1 MKTNIFQN
9 KIFLR
14 LVSLAMSILMLCPV
28 YGFASDSQET
38 SSTEQSILKTE
49 AFTVLK
55 RLSMLAEDSE
65 FYSDEFMTRGDF
77 SYILARLAGY
87 REGYVPGSSFSDLE
101 TDDINTNAIGYLA
114 DINVVKGTG
123 SGLFYPDDYITYAQA
138 AKMTVT
144 ALGFS
149 SIAEAKYP
157 ENPMGYLM
165 IANDLDLFRGYKS
178 ASTDVPVTCK
188 DAIEILFMTAQS
200 SVAYPQAYYGDSMTI
215 ARDESKTLLSINYDI
230 HRSKGIMTDNGITS
244 LDGATAVRKG
254 GVVIGNIVLSSTSEG
269 ALFENLIGERVEFW
283 YDKSNE
289 RLLYAAAEKI
299 NNEVV
304 RITYDNLLPDNDSFN
319 ISTIVCEN
327 KNKTVRKLKL
337 SPTRKL
343 IYNGSAY
350 PSHTTDDLKIDSGY
364 MDLIDIDNDSVYD
377 VVKVYEYKNDV
388 IYYMNVEEGVIKT
401 RYHELMLNMEDW
413 ENVSVHMSDGTTG
426 SMYELAVNQ
435 PVSLLLS
442 KDNNSLTIIDCSESV
457 ITGSFD
463 AIDADGE
470 TIDIDGREYRL
481 AKTSAVNMSTLT
493 LGSSYTFYFN
503 ADGAVFAVDT
513 TTQDGWT
520 LSYCVKIAKEKGLNG
535 NVQMRVVTA
544 GNREVVYTLNEKV
557 KVNDASKSSE
567 DLLTD
572 LRFINGSG
580 NTIRQPL
587 HFKFDDLG
595 NVNKIEV
602 AVDNTTNP
610 YHINLS
616 EFSKDYVATGSVK
629 SRMDS
634 AYIVACTFL
643 VVPSTNIFVDPYMND
658 PSANGQ
664 TDGVE
669 CLVRTDLKIHSSI
682 NECVIYD
689 VNEYLQVSAMVTKS
703 LGVGTDAFEP
713 YVLTVGKYTQI
724 MDENGEYVGKIQGVA
739 GDSLMNWSLSD
750 DCYITGTTD
759 IKPGYVFCYRRNRE
773 GKLERLDF
781 LYDLND
787 QSVNWTHSTNHP
799 YNENMGYLYSPV
811 YSASE
816 NGVVTIMPQSGIE
829 RGYYLMGTAFLNGK
843 RNGALY
849 DRKTKEVRLASG
861 NDIYGAYVPNND
873 GSLDD
878 ADILNGGTS
887 WIFIRRRNSYF
898 SSYVLVIN

>member
-1 MKTNIFQN
+1 MKNIFYN

-14 LVSLAMSILMLCPV
+14 VVSLAMSILMLCPV
-28 YGFASDSQET
+28 YGFAADTQEKVVAEENVLN
-38 SSTEQSILKTE
+38 SE
-49 AFTVLK
+49 AFTALK
-55 RLSMLAEDSE
+55 SLSMLTENAQFNS
-65 FYSDEFMTRGDF
+65 SDFMTRGDF

-87 REGYVPGSSFSDLE
+87 EEGYVPSRSFSDLSV
-101 TDDINTNAIGYLA
+101 DDINTNAIGFLA
-114 DINVVKGTG
+114 DNSVVNGAG
-123 SGLFYPDDYITYAQA
+123 SGIFNPNEAITYMQA
-138 AKMTVT
+138 AKMAVT

-149 SIAEAKYP
+149 SIAEAKYSG
-157 ENPMGYLM
+157 NPVGYLIM
-165 IANDLDLFRGYKS
+165 ANDLDLFDGHMNGS
-178 ASTDVPVTCK
+178 MDLPVTCE
-188 DAIEILFMTAQS
+188 DAVEILFMTMQCP
-200 SVAYPQAYYGDSMTI
+200 VAYGETYYGDNVVIS
-215 ARDESKTLLSINYDI
+215 RDESRTLLSIYHDI
-230 HRSKGIMTDNGITS
+230 YRSEGIMSDNGVTS
-244 LDGATAVRKG
+244 LDGKTAVSNG
-254 GVVIGNIVLSSTSEG
+254 GAVIGDIRLVATSEG
-269 ALFENLIGERVEFW
+269 TSFENLIGERVEFW
-283 YDKSNE
+283 YNKAE
-289 RLLYAAAEKI
+289 EKLLYARAKKNS
-299 NNEVV
+299 NN
-304 RITYDNLLPDNDSFN
+304 ILTIQYDELLTEHDNFN
-319 ISTIVCEN
+319 ISTIVYEN
-327 KNKTVRKLKL
+327 GKNNVKKANL

-350 PSHTTDDLKIDSGY
+350 PSHTTEDLKIDSGY
-364 MDLIDIDNDSVYD
+364 MDLIDIDNDKVYD
-377 VVKVYEYKNDV
+377 VVKIYEYTNDV
-388 IYYMNVEEGVIKT
+388 IYYIDVEEGIIKT

-413 ENVSVHMSDGTTG
+413 ENVSVNMSDGTAG
-426 SMYELAVNQ
+426 SMYELAINQ

-442 KDNNSLTIIDCSESV
+442 KDNNSLTIIDCSTSV
-457 ITGSFD
+457 MTGSFD

-470 TIDIDGREYRL
+470 RIDIDGREYRL
-481 AKTSAVNMSTLT
+481 AKNAAVNMSTLT

-520 LSYCVKIAKEKGLNG
+520 ISYCVSIAKEKGISG

-544 GNREVVYTLNEKV
+544 GNRDVVYTLNKKV
-557 KVNDASKSSE
+557 KVNDVSKDSE
-567 DLLTD
+567 DLLSD
-572 LRFINGSG
+572 PRFINGSG
-580 NTIRQPL
+580 KTIRQPL
-587 HFKFDDLG
+587 RFKFDDLG
-595 NVNKIEV
+595 NVNKLEV

-669 CLVRTDLKIHSSI
+669 CLVRTDLKIHSNI

-713 YVLTVGKYTQI
+713 YVLTVGKYTQALN
-724 MDENGEYVGKIQGVA
+724 ENGEYVGKIQGVA
-739 GDSLMNWSLSD
+739 GDSLMNWSLSE

-849 DRKTKEVRLASG
+849 DRATKEVRLASG